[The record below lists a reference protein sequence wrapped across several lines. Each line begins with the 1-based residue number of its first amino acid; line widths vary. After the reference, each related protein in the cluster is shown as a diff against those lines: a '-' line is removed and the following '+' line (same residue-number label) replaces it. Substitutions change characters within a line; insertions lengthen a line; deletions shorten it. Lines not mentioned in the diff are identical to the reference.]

1 MRPLRRLFT
10 LAAVATLLATGLA
23 SPAQA
28 NESPPQIGSVCH
40 PERATKGVRTVDFW
54 FENRSD
60 LSFELMQ
67 SYLNHG
73 VWSGTAPPVSIAPG
87 EWICW
92 RAESSGVATGT
103 QGGANY
109 RIARTDGATPAV
121 QLRLSFNNPY
131 LGGNSF
137 GCAPPRNHRCDG
149 VKDSGGGNHP
159 TPIFQMRPR

>member
-1 MRPLRRLFT
+1 LLV
-10 LAAVATLLATGLA
+10 VATALATGLA

-28 NESPPQIGSVCH
+28 NENPPQIGSVCH
-40 PERATKGVRTVDFW
+40 PERATSGARTVDFW
-54 FENRSD
+54 FENGSN
-60 LSFELMQ
+60 LSFELTQ

-73 VWSGTAPPVSIAPG
+73 VWSGTAPPVWIGPW

-109 RIARTDGATPAV
+109 RVVGTDGKSPNV

-131 LGGNSF
+131 IGGNSF
-137 GCAPPRNHRCDG
+137 RCFPPINHQCVGRPG
-149 VKDSGGGNHP
+149 SGGGNHP